1 MPAAVLSG
9 SKNSRVVLTV
19 WQKQLEQFYL
29 FLVIYVGISLNL
41 ASMLLM
47 YLEDS
52 CVIACIS
59 IECTLFFFFYLYYRK
74 LRCVL
79 EYTVLMKCGVT
90 AVTSYA

>member
-1 MPAAVLSG
+1 MPAAILSG
-9 SKNSRVVLTV
+9 SKNSRVVFTV
-19 WQKQLEQFYL
+19 WQKQLEQLCL

-59 IECTLFFFFYLYYRK
+59 IECTLFFFT
-74 LRCVL
+74 CTT
-79 EYTVLMKCGVT
+79 EN
-90 AVTSYA
+90 